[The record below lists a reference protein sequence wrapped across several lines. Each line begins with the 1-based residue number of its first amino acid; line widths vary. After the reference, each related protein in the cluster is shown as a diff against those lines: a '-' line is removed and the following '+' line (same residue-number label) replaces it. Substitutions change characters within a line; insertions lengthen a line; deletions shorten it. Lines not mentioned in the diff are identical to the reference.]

1 VPRVTPNLIVVD
13 VHTCKDVPTPQSI
26 TDTCEDVLEIT
37 QEMDA
42 QKESSTARNLSTGYG
57 SGNARA
63 GENLYMPLTIRVLH
77 EHNLQQAYMARLHRR
92 RHVSQ

>member
-13 VHTCKDVPTPQSI
+13 VHTCKDVPTSQSI

-57 SGNARA
+57 SGNKASGIIDSWPYA
-63 GENLYMPLTIRVLH
+63 VLPFSC
-77 EHNLQQAYMARLHRR
+77 AYPFR
-92 RHVSQ
+92 